1 MNKTNSIVEVNG
13 NRYDAVTG
21 KLIRAGKNIKHSTH
35 QTKRKMVDG
44 FTLVAHNRKENLS
57 KSNADRAKNQAQG
70 LHKPAQKPKT
80 LIRKGLKK
88 PYSSEGVTSSNAH
101 NFASKINPLKQLRS
115 QSTIKHGSVNRFG
128 HFSSA
133 KNAKVTQPKVEII
146 KKVPK
151 PSKNSRLED
160 LPPSLVTSASHRKLE
175 LMLDDALLKA
185 NAHKQMMN
193 ISTRRKGLSG
203 KVSSLPRWLSFS
215 LVGLILLITASFLIY
230 RNLPAVAVYLAAS
243 KAQVNAS
250 MPAYTPPGFNYEGPL
265 SYRKGAVTMNFKD
278 KINPDQRFSLT
289 QESSSWSSSTIEAS
303 GLPKDVNVQSSQV
316 SGTTVYIYGDN
327 NDAMWVN
334 ESVLYSLKNKAELPR
349 EQVLRIVQGL

>member
-1 MNKTNSIVEVNG
+1 VNKTNSIVEVNG

-21 KLIRAGKNIKHSTH
+21 KLIRAGQNIKHSTH

-44 FTLVAHNRKENLS
+44 FTLAAHNRKESLS
-57 KSNADRAKNQAQG
+57 KSHTDRPKTQAQG
-70 LHKPAQKPKT
+70 LHRPPQKPKT

-88 PYSSEGVTSSNAH
+88 PHSSEGVASSNAH
-101 NFASKINPLKQLRS
+101 NLASKINPLKQLRS
-115 QSTIKHGSVNRFG
+115 QSISKHSGVNRFG
-128 HFSSA
+128 HFSSP
-133 KNAKVTQPKVEII
+133 KNAKPTQPRVEII
-146 KKVPK
+146 RKTHS
-151 PSKNSRLED
+151 PSKNSKLQD
-160 LPPSLVTSASHRKLE
+160 LPPSLVTSVSHRKLE

-193 ISTRRKGLSG
+193 VSTRRRGLPG
-203 KVSSLPRWLSFS
+203 KVGSLPRWLSFS
-215 LVGLILLITASFLIY
+215 LVGLVLLITASFLIY

-250 MPAYTPPGFNYEGPL
+250 MPTYTPPGFDYTGPL
-265 SYRKGAVTMNFKD
+265 SYKKGAVTMNFKD
-278 KINPDQRFSLT
+278 KINPAQHFSLT
-289 QESSSWSSSTIEAS
+289 QETSGWSSSTIEAS

-334 ESVLYSLKNKAELPR
+334 ESVLYKLKNKAELPR